1 MPATNRILVVS
12 FSPIYRD
19 ARVLRQISALEHV
32 GEVTTVGY
40 GDHPAGAT
48 HHFQIP
54 DGNAS
59 LPQTIPG
66 VLTLG
71 LRQWKRAEMAAPA
84 SKRTVELVGDRRY
97 DVVVANDARALPAA
111 FAVAN
116 GAPVVA
122 DLHEWAR
129 GERTHV
135 AAWRILVSPL
145 MDHICR
151 EYLPRTSAASTV
163 GAEIAKLYE
172 CEYGVRPQVVRNA
185 APFHDLE
192 PTRVSDDVIRL
203 VHTGAANYG
212 RNIEAM
218 IEATIRAGE
227 RYTLDLYLVP
237 AADGGAYLKTLKEAA
252 GGNPRVTFHDPVKPH
267 EIPDTINEYDVGI
280 FWIPPFSTNAR
291 LTLPNKIFDF
301 IQGRLA
307 VAVGPSIEMVKV
319 VNDYGIGVVSEDYT
333 VESIIETLASIT
345 PDQVRA
351 WKSATNRAAHELS
364 FEREAQTIQSIVR
377 GALEPTA

>member
-19 ARVLRQISALEHV
+19 ARVLRQISALAQI

-40 GDHPAGAT
+40 GGRPEGAT
-48 HHFQIP
+48 NHFQIS
-54 DGNAS
+54 DGHSS

-71 LRQWKRAEMAAPA
+71 LRQWKRTEMAAPA
-84 SKRTVELVGDRRY
+84 SKATVELVGDQRY

-111 FAVAN
+111 FAVAK
-116 GAPVVA
+116 GAPVIA

-135 AAWRILVSPL
+135 AVWRILVSPL

-151 EYLPRTSAASTV
+151 EYLPRTAGASTV
-163 GAEIAKLYE
+163 GEEIAKLYDQ
-172 CEYGVRPQVVRNA
+172 EYGVRPVVVRNA
-185 APFHDLE
+185 APFHDLAPNE
-192 PTRVSDDVIRL
+192 VDDAVIRL

-218 IEATIRAGE
+218 IEATIRAGD
-227 RYTLDLYLVP
+227 RFTLDLYLVP

-252 GGNPRVTFHDPVKPH
+252 GNNPRITFHDPVKPH
-267 EIPDTINEYDVGI
+267 EIPETINEYDVGI

-307 VAVGPSIEMVKV
+307 VAVGPSVEMVKV
-319 VNDYGIGVVSEDYT
+319 VTDYGVGVVSDDYT
-333 VESIIETLASIT
+333 VESIVDTLSALTPETVNAM
-345 PDQVRA
+345 
-351 WKSATNRAAHELS
+351 KSATNRAAEELS
-364 FEREAQTIQSIVR
+364 FEREAEKVKQLVTS
-377 GALEPTA
+377 ALDS